1 MADMDRRFEV
11 RKAELL
17 AGCKL
22 SPDELEGARERLRE
36 FVAPFAEKLARAEQK
51 EHAREYVE
59 GLMSDLETKNAEG
72 IAYLHGLD
80 RKAIQH
86 FVGESAWDHEP
97 LLDELAREVGERI
110 GEPDGVI
117 VFDPSAHKKSGKHS
131 VGVKRQWCGRL
142 GKLDNCQVGIYMG
155 YASRK
160 EHALV
165 DERLFLPEEWAKDR
179 KRRKKCGVPKG
190 VRFRTRHELALDM
203 LRKHRRRLP
212 HAWVSGD
219 TEMGRSTRFR
229 GSLRRMHEQYV
240 LGAPSNTTIRDLEG
254 EAPPYSGKGRKPKRP
269 FEQVREWVKARPE
282 KARRSELRESGPD
295 VPAWTRIEVRPG
307 EKGPITVECMKRRVQ
322 ARTEDRR
329 VGPEEI
335 LFVTRERTDAT
346 TRHDYYLSN
355 APAETPLEE
364 FARVAKAEHRIE
376 ECLQRAKS
384 EVGMSDYEVRTW
396 AGWHHHHA
404 LVFMATWFLVLE
416 ARRGKKGDPRDHRA
430 ADAGVDR
437 VGAA

>member
-1 MADMDRRFEV
+1 MDGRYEV

-22 SPDELEGARERLRE
+22 DPDGLEGARERLRE
-36 FVAPFAEKLARAEQK
+36 FVAPFAEKLARTEQK

-97 LLDELAREVGERI
+97 LVDELARQVGEQI

-142 GKLDNCQVGIYMG
+142 GKLDNCQVGMYMG

-165 DERLFLPEEWAKDR
+165 DERLFLPEEWAKDK
-179 KRRKKCGVPKG
+179 KRRKKCGVPKD
-190 VRFRTRHELALDM
+190 VRHKTRHELALEM
-203 LRKHRRRLP
+203 LRKHRGRLP
-212 HAWVSGD
+212 HSWVAGD
-219 TEMGRSTRFR
+219 DEMGRSTRFR
-229 GSLRRMHEQYV
+229 GSLRRMRERYL
-240 LGAPSNTTIRDLEG
+240 LGAPSNTTVRDLEG
-254 EAPPYSGKGRKPKRP
+254 EPPRYSGKGARPKRP
-269 FEQVREWVKARPE
+269 FEQVREWVKAQPE
-282 KARRSELRESGPD
+282 E
-295 VPAWTRIEVRPG
+295 AWTQIEVRPG
-307 EKGPITVECMKRRVQ
+307 EKGPVTVECMKRRVR
-322 ARTEDRR
+322 ARTEGRR
-329 VGPEEI
+329 VGPEEL
-335 LFVTRERTDAT
+335 LFVTRERAGGTVK
-346 TRHDYYLSN
+346 HDYYVSN
-355 APAETPLEE
+355 APADTPLAEL
-364 FARVAKAEHRIE
+364 ARVAKAEHRIE
-376 ECLQRAKS
+376 ESLQRAKS

-416 ARRGKKGDPRDHRA
+416 ARRGKKGDTRDHGA
-430 ADAGVDR
+430 ADARVDR
-437 VGAA
+437 VDAA

>member
-1 MADMDRRFEV
+1 MDRRYEV

-22 SPDELEGARERLRE
+22 DTDGLEGARQRLRE

-59 GLMSDLETKNAEG
+59 GLMSDLETKNAES
-72 IAYLHGLD
+72 IAYLHGLG
-80 RKAIQH
+80 RKAMQH

-97 LLDELAREVGERI
+97 LLDELARAVGVTI
-110 GEPDGVI
+110 GEPDGMI
-117 VFDPSAHKKSGKHS
+117 VFDPSAHPKSGKHS

-165 DERLFLPEEWAKDR
+165 DERLFLPEEWAKDK
-179 KRRKKCGVPKG
+179 KRRKKCGVPRS
-190 VRFRTRHELALDM
+190 VRFRTRHDLALEM
-203 LRKHRRRLP
+203 LRKHKKRLP
-212 HAWVSGD
+212 HAWVAGD

-229 GSLRRMHEQYV
+229 GSLRRMREQYL
-240 LGAPSNTTIRDLEG
+240 LGAPSNTTVRDLEG
-254 EAPPYSGKGRKPKRP
+254 EPPPYSGKGKRPKRP
-269 FEQVREWVKARPE
+269 FEQVREWVKAQPE
-282 KARRSELRESGPD
+282 E
-295 VPAWTRIEVRPG
+295 AWTRIEVRPG
-307 EKGPITVECMKRRVQ
+307 EKGPVTVECMKRRVQ
-322 ARTEDRR
+322 ARTEERR
-329 VGPEEI
+329 VGPEEV
-335 LFVTRERTDAT
+335 LFVTRERAGETVK
-346 TRHDYYLSN
+346 HDYYVSN
-355 APAETPLEE
+355 APVDTPLAEL
-364 FARVAKAEHRIE
+364 ARAAKAEHRIE

-416 ARRGKKGDPRDHRA
+416 ARRGKKGDAGDHGA
-430 ADAGVDR
+430 ADARVDR
-437 VGAA
+437 VAAA

>member
-1 MADMDRRFEV
+1 MDRRYDV

-51 EHAREYVE
+51 AHAREYVE

-72 IAYLHGLD
+72 IAYLHGLG

-160 EHALV
+160 EHALI
-165 DERLFLPEEWAKDR
+165 DERLFLPEEWAKDK
-179 KRRKKCGVPKG
+179 KRRKKCGVPRS
-190 VRFRTRHELALDM
+190 VRFRTRHDLALEM
-203 LRKHRRRLP
+203 LRKHRKRLP
-212 HAWVSGD
+212 HAWVAGD

-229 GSLRRMHEQYV
+229 GSLRRMREQYL

-254 EAPPYSGKGRKPKRP
+254 KPPAYSGRGARPKRP

-282 KARRSELRESGPD
+282 KA
-295 VPAWTRIEVRPG
+295 WTRIEVRPG
-307 EKGPITVECMKRRVQ
+307 EKGPVVVECMKRRVQ
-322 ARTEDRR
+322 ARTEERR
-329 VGPEEI
+329 VGPEEV
-335 LFVTRERTDAT
+335 LFVTRERAAQTVK
-346 TRHDYYLSN
+346 HDYYVSN
-355 APAETPLEE
+355 TPADTPLAEL
-364 FARVAKAEHRIE
+364 ARAAKAEHRIE

-416 ARRGKKGDPRDHRA
+416 ARRGKKGDAGDYGA
-430 ADAGVDR
+430 ADAHVDR
-437 VGAA
+437 VDAA

>member
-1 MADMDRRFEV
+1 MDRRYEV
-11 RKAELL
+11 RRAELL

-22 SPDELEGARERLRE
+22 DPDGLEGARERLRE
-36 FVAPFAEKLARAEQK
+36 FVSPFAEKLARAEQK

-72 IAYLHGLD
+72 IAYLHGLN

-97 LLDELAREVGERI
+97 LLDELARAVGERI

-142 GKLDNCQVGIYMG
+142 GKVDNCQVGIYMG

-165 DERLFLPEEWAKDR
+165 DERLFLPEEWAKDK

-190 VRFRTRHELALDM
+190 VRFRTRHELALSM
-203 LRKHRRRLP
+203 LRKHRKRLP
-212 HAWVSGD
+212 HAWVAGD
-219 TEMGRSTRFR
+219 VEMGRSTRFR
-229 GSLRRMHEQYV
+229 GSLRRMREQY
-240 LGAPSNTTIRDLEG
+240 LLATPSNTAVRDLEG
-254 EAPPYSGKGRKPKRP
+254 EPPEYSGKGKRPKRP
-269 FEQVREWVKARPE
+269 FEQVREWVKAQPE
-282 KARRSELRESGPD
+282 E
-295 VPAWTRIEVRPG
+295 AWTRIEVRAG
-307 EKGPITVECMKRRVQ
+307 EKGPIVVECMKRRVQ
-322 ARTEDRR
+322 ARTEGRR
-329 VGPEEI
+329 IGPEEI
-335 LFVTRERTDAT
+335 LFVTRERAGETVK
-346 TRHDYYLSN
+346 HDYRLSS
-355 APAETPLEE
+355 APCETPLEE
-364 FARVAKAEHRIE
+364 FARVVKAEHRIE

-384 EVGMSDYEVRTW
+384 EAGLSDYEVRTW

-416 ARRGKKGDPRDHRA
+416 ARRGEKGDPRDHGA

-437 VGAA
+437 VDAA

>member
-1 MADMDRRFEV
+1 MAEMDARYEV

-22 SPDELEGARERLRE
+22 SPEELEGARERLRE
-36 FVAPFAEKLARAEQK
+36 FVAPFAEKLSRVEQK
-51 EHAREYVE
+51 EHALEYVE
-59 GLMSDLETKNAEG
+59 GLMSDLKTKNAEG
-72 IAYLHGLD
+72 IAYLHGMG
-80 RKAIQH
+80 RKTIQH
-86 FVGESAWDHEP
+86 FLGESAWDHEP
-97 LLDELAREVGERI
+97 LLDELARQVGERI

-117 VFDPSAHKKSGKHS
+117 VFDPSAHPKSGKHS

-142 GKLDNCQVGIYMG
+142 GKRDNCQVGIYMG

-165 DERLFLPEEWAKDR
+165 DQRLFLPEEWDDDKE
-179 KRRKKCGVPKG
+179 RRKKCGVPKD
-190 VRFRTRHELALDM
+190 VRHETRHELALDM
-203 LRKHRRRLP
+203 LRKHTRRLP
-212 HAWVSGD
+212 HAWVAGD

-229 GSLRRMHEQYV
+229 GSLRRMREQYL

-254 EAPPYSGKGRKPKRP
+254 KPPEYSGKGARPKRP

-282 KARRSELRESGPD
+282 S
-295 VPAWTRIEVRPG
+295 AWTRIEVRAG

-322 ARTEDRR
+322 ARTEKQR
-329 VGPEEI
+329 VGPEEL
-335 LFVTRERTDAT
+335 LFVTRERAGEAVK
-346 TRHDYYLSN
+346 HHYYLSN
-355 APAETPLEE
+355 APADTPLAEL
-364 FARVAKAEHRIE
+364 ARVAKAEHRIE

-384 EVGMSDYEVRTW
+384 EAGMSDYEVRTW
-396 AGWHHHHA
+396 AGWHHHHV

-416 ARRGKKGDPRDHRA
+416 ARRGEKGDGRDHCA

-437 VGAA
+437 GRAA

>member
-1 MADMDRRFEV
+1 MDRRYEV

-22 SPDELEGARERLRE
+22 DPDGLEGARERLRE

-80 RKAIQH
+80 RKTIQH

-97 LLDELAREVGERI
+97 LVDELARAVGERI
-110 GEPDGVI
+110 GESDGVI

-131 VGVKRQWCGRL
+131 VGVKRQWCGRY
-142 GKLDNCQVGIYMG
+142 GKVDNCQVGIYMG

-160 EHALV
+160 EHTLV
-165 DERLFLPEEWAKDR
+165 DERLFLAEEWAKDK

-190 VRFRTRHELALDM
+190 VRFRTRHDLALSM
-203 LRKHRRRLP
+203 LRKHRKHLP
-212 HAWVSGD
+212 HAWVTGD
-219 TEMGRSTRFR
+219 DEMGRSTRFR
-229 GSLRRMHEQYV
+229 GSLRRMREQYL
-240 LGAPSNTTIRDLEG
+240 LGAPSNTTVRDLEG
-254 EAPPYSGKGRKPKRP
+254 ELPPYSGKGARPKRP

-282 KARRSELRESGPD
+282 E
-295 VPAWTRIEVRPG
+295 AWAQIEVRPG
-307 EKGPITVECMKRRVQ
+307 EKGPITVECMKRRIQ

-329 VGPEEI
+329 VGPEEV
-335 LFVTRERTDAT
+335 LFVTRERAGETVK
-346 TRHDYYLSN
+346 HDYYVSN
-355 APAETPLEE
+355 APADTPLAEL
-364 FARVAKAEHRIE
+364 ARVAKAEHRIE

-416 ARRGKKGDPRDHRA
+416 ARRGKKGDPRDHGA

-437 VGAA
+437 VAAA

>member
-1 MADMDRRFEV
+1 VAGMERRFEV

-36 FVAPFAEKLARAEQK
+36 FVAPFVRKLARAEQK

-59 GLMSDLETKNAEG
+59 GLMSDLDTKNAES

-97 LLDELAREVGERI
+97 LLDELVREVGEQI

-117 VFDPSAHKKSGKHS
+117 VFDPSGHKKSGRDS
-131 VGVKRQWCGRL
+131 VGVERQWCGRL
-142 GKLDNCQVGIYMG
+142 GKVDNCQVGIYMG

-160 EHALV
+160 ERALV
-165 DERLFLPEEWAKDR
+165 DERIFLPEEWAEDQE
-179 KRRKKCGVPKG
+179 RRKKCGVPQD
-190 VRFRTRHELALDM
+190 VRHKTRHDLALEM
-203 LRKHRRRLP
+203 LRRHRKRLP
-212 HAWVSGD
+212 HAWVAGD
-219 TEMGRSTRFR
+219 DEMGRSARFR
-229 GSLRRMHEQYV
+229 GSLRRMRERYLLAV
-240 LGAPSNTTIRDLEG
+240 PSNTTVRDLEG
-254 EAPPYSGKGRKPKRP
+254 EPPPYSGKGRRPKRP

-282 KARRSELRESGPD
+282 E
-295 VPAWTRIEVRPG
+295 AWTRIEVRPG
-307 EKGPITVECMKRRVQ
+307 EKGPIVAECTKRRVQ
-322 ARTEDRR
+322 ARTEKHR
-329 VGPEEI
+329 VGPEEV
-335 LFVTRERTDAT
+335 LFVTRERAGETVK
-346 TRHDYYLSN
+346 HDYYVSN
-355 APAETPLEE
+355 APADTPLEKL
-364 FARVAKAEHRIE
+364 ARAAKAEHRIE

-416 ARRGKKGDPRDHRA
+416 ARREKKGDAGDHGA
-430 ADAGVDR
+430 ADAGVDS
-437 VGAA
+437 VAAA

>member
-1 MADMDRRFEV
+1 MDRRYEV
-11 RKAELL
+11 RRAELL

-22 SPDELEGARERLRE
+22 DPDGLEGARERLRE
-36 FVAPFAEKLARAEQK
+36 FVAPFAEKLARVEQK

-59 GLMSDLETKNAEG
+59 GLMSDLETKNAES

-86 FVGESAWDHEP
+86 FVGESAWDHDP

-117 VFDPSAHKKSGKHS
+117 VFDPSAHKKSGRDS
-131 VGVKRQWCGRL
+131 VGVARQWCGRL

-165 DERLFLPEEWAKDR
+165 DERLFLPEEWARDR
-179 KRRKKCGVPKG
+179 KRRKECGVPRS
-190 VRFRTRHELALDM
+190 VRFQTRHELALEM
-203 LRKHRRRLP
+203 LKARRRELP
-212 HAWVSGD
+212 HAWVAGD

-229 GSLRRMHEQYV
+229 GSLRRMREQYL
-240 LGAPSNTTIRDLEG
+240 LGAPSNTTVRDLEG

-269 FEQVREWVKARPE
+269 FEQVREWVKARPR
-282 KARRSELRESGPD
+282 K
-295 VPAWTRIEVRPG
+295 AWTRIEVRPG
-307 EKGPITVECMKRRVQ
+307 ERGPITVECMKRRVQ

-335 LFVTRERTDAT
+335 LFVTRERAGEKVK
-346 TRHDYYLSN
+346 HDYYVSN
-355 APAETPLEE
+355 APADTPLEE
-364 FARVAKAEHRIE
+364 LARVAKAEHRIE
-376 ECLQRAKS
+376 QCLQRAKS

-396 AGWHHHHA
+396 AGGHHHHV
-404 LVFMATWFLVLE
+404 LVFMANWFLVLE
-416 ARRGKKGDPRDHRA
+416 ARRGKKGDPRDHGA
-430 ADAGVDR
+430 AGAGVDR
-437 VGAA
+437 VDAA

>member
-1 MADMDRRFEV
+1 MQRRFEV
-11 RKAELL
+11 RKAEIL
-17 AGCKL
+17 AGCRL
-22 SPDELEGARERLRE
+22 SPGELEGAGQRLHE
-36 FVAPFAEKLARAEQK
+36 FVAPFAGKLWRAEQK

-59 GLMSDLETKNAEG
+59 GLVSDLETKNAES

-86 FVGESAWDHEP
+86 FVGESAWDPEP
-97 LLDELAREVGERI
+97 LLDELAREVGDEI

-117 VFDPSAHKKSGKHS
+117 VFDPSAHPKSGDHS

-142 GKLDNCQVGIYMG
+142 GKRENCQVGIYMG

-160 EHALV
+160 EHAVV
-165 DERLFLPEEWAKDR
+165 DERLYLPEEWARDR
-179 KRRKKCGVPKG
+179 KRRKEAGVPKE
-190 VRFRTRHELALDM
+190 VRFRTRHELALEM
-203 LRKHRRRLP
+203 LKARRKALP
-212 HAWVSGD
+212 HAWTAGD
-219 TEMGRSTRFR
+219 TEMGRSARFR
-229 GSLRRMHEQYV
+229 GSLRRMREQYL

-254 EAPPYSGKGRKPKRP
+254 EPPPYSGKGARPKRP

-282 KARRSELRESGPD
+282 E
-295 VPAWTRIEVRPG
+295 AWTRIEVRPG
-307 EKGPITVECMKRRVQ
+307 EKGPIVVECLKRRVR
-322 ARTEDRR
+322 ARTEERR

-335 LFVTRERTDAT
+335 LFVTRERAGEAVK
-346 TRHDYYLSN
+346 HDYYLSN
-355 APAETPLEE
+355 APADTPLEE
-364 FARVAKAEHRIE
+364 LARVAKAEHRIE

-384 EVGMSDYEVRTW
+384 EVGLSDYEVRTW

-404 LVFMATWFLVLE
+404 LVLMAVWFLVLE
-416 ARRGKKGDPRDHRA
+416 ARRGKKGDGRDHRT

>member
-1 MADMDRRFEV
+1 MDRRFEV

-22 SPDELEGARERLRE
+22 DPDGLEGVRERLRE
-36 FVAPFAEKLARAEQK
+36 FVAPFAEKLSRAEQK

-59 GLMSDLETKNAEG
+59 GLMSDLESKNAES
-72 IAYLHGLD
+72 IAYLHGLG

-97 LLDELAREVGERI
+97 LVDELAREVGERI

-165 DERLFLPEEWAKDR
+165 DERLFLPEEWAKN
-179 KRRKKCGVPKG
+179 KERRKKCGVPRS
-190 VRFRTRHELALDM
+190 VRFRTRHALALEM

-212 HAWVSGD
+212 HAWVAGD
-219 TEMGRSTRFR
+219 VEMGRSTRFR
-229 GSLRRMHEQYV
+229 GSLRRMREQYL
-240 LGAPSNTTIRDLEG
+240 LGAPSNTTVRDLEG
-254 EAPPYSGKGRKPKRP
+254 EPPPYSGKGRKPKRP
-269 FEQVREWVKARPE
+269 FEQVREWVKTRPE
-282 KARRSELRESGPD
+282 KAW
-295 VPAWTRIEVRPG
+295 ARIEVRPG
-307 EKGPITVECMKRRVQ
+307 EKGPIVVECMKRRVQ
-322 ARTEDRR
+322 ARTEGRG

-335 LFVTRERTDAT
+335 LFVTRERAGEAVK
-346 TRHDYYLSN
+346 HDYYVSN
-355 APAETPLEE
+355 APADTSLEE
-364 FARVAKAEHRIE
+364 LARVAKAEHRIE
-376 ECLQRAKS
+376 QCLQRAKS
-384 EVGMSDYEVRTW
+384 EAGMSDYEVRTW

-404 LVFMATWFLVLE
+404 LVFMAVWFLVLE
-416 ARRGKKGDPRDHRA
+416 ARRGKKGDPRDHGA

-437 VGAA
+437 VAAA

>member
-1 MADMDRRFEV
+1 VAVMERRFEV

-22 SPDELEGARERLRE
+22 SPEELEGTLERLHE
-36 FVAPFAEKLARAEQK
+36 FVAPFAEKLSRAEQK

-72 IAYLHGLD
+72 IAYLHGKG
-80 RKAIQH
+80 RKTIQH
-86 FVGESAWDHEP
+86 FLGESAWDHEP
-97 LLDELAREVGERI
+97 LLDELARQVGAEI

-117 VFDPSAHKKSGKHS
+117 VFDPSAHPKSGKHS

-142 GKLDNCQVGIYMG
+142 GKRDNCQVGIYMG

-165 DERLFLPEEWAKDR
+165 DERLYLPEDWARDR
-179 KRRKKCGVPKG
+179 KRRKEAGVPKG
-190 VRFRTRHELALDM
+190 VRFRTRHELALEM
-203 LRKHRRRLP
+203 LKARRKEFP
-212 HAWVSGD
+212 HAWVAGD

-229 GSLRRMHEQYV
+229 GSLRRMREQYL

-282 KARRSELRESGPD
+282 KA
-295 VPAWTRIEVRPG
+295 WTRIEVRAG
-307 EKGPITVECMKRRVQ
+307 EKGPVVVECMKRRVQ
-322 ARTEDRR
+322 ARTEERR
-329 VGPEEI
+329 VGPEEV
-335 LFVTRERTDAT
+335 LFVTRERAGETVK
-346 TRHDYYLSN
+346 HDYYLSN
-355 APAETPLEE
+355 APADTPLEE
-364 FARVAKAEHRIE
+364 FARAAKAEHRIE

-416 ARRGKKGDPRDHRA
+416 ARRGKKGDGRDHGA
-430 ADAGVDR
+430 ADAGLDR
-437 VGAA
+437 LGAA

>member
-1 MADMDRRFEV
+1 MAEMDRRFEV

-22 SPDELEGARERLRE
+22 DPDELKGARARLRE
-36 FVAPFAEKLARAEQK
+36 FVAPFIEKLSRTEQK

-59 GLMSDLETKNAEG
+59 GLMSDLETKNAES

-142 GKLDNCQVGIYMG
+142 GKLDNCQVGIYLG

-165 DERLFLPEEWAKDR
+165 DERLFLPEEWAKDK
-179 KRRKKCGVPKG
+179 KRRKECGVPRS
-190 VRFRTRHELALDM
+190 VRFRTRHELALEM
-203 LRKHRRRLP
+203 LKARRRALP
-212 HAWVSGD
+212 HAWVAGD
-219 TEMGRSTRFR
+219 VEMGRSTRFR
-229 GSLRRMHEQYV
+229 GSLRRLREQYL
-240 LGAPSNTTIRDLEG
+240 LGAPSNTTVRDLEG
-254 EAPPYSGKGRKPKRP
+254 EPPPYSGKGKRPKRP

-282 KARRSELRESGPD
+282 E
-295 VPAWTRIEVRPG
+295 AWTRIEVRPG
-307 EKGPITVECMKRRVQ
+307 EKGPVTVECMKRRVQ

-335 LFVTRERTDAT
+335 LFVTRERAGEAVK
-346 TRHDYYLSN
+346 HDYYVSN
-355 APAETPLEE
+355 APADTPLEE

-376 ECLQRAKS
+376 DCLQRAKS
-384 EVGMSDYEVRTW
+384 EAGMSDYEVRTW

-404 LVFMATWFLVLE
+404 LVLMATWFLVLE
-416 ARRGKKGDPRDHRA
+416 ARRGKKGDPRDHGA

-437 VGAA
+437 VDAA

>member
-1 MADMDRRFEV
+1 MDRRYEV

-22 SPDELEGARERLRE
+22 DPDELDGARERLGE
-36 FVAPFAEKLARAEQK
+36 FVAPFAEELSRAEQK

-59 GLMSDLETKNAEG
+59 GLISDLETKNAEG

-142 GKLDNCQVGIYMG
+142 GKVDNCQVGIYMG

-165 DERLFLPEEWAKDR
+165 DERLFLPEEWAKDK

-190 VRFRTRHELALDM
+190 VRFRTRHELALSM
-203 LRKHRRRLP
+203 LRKHRKCLP
-212 HAWVSGD
+212 HAWVAGD
-219 TEMGRSTRFR
+219 VEMGRSTRFR
-229 GSLRRMHEQYV
+229 GSLRRMREQY
-240 LGAPSNTTIRDLEG
+240 LLAAPSNTAVRDLEG
-254 EAPPYSGKGRKPKRP
+254 EPPEYSGKGKRPKRP
-269 FEQVREWVKARPE
+269 FEQVREWVKAQPE
-282 KARRSELRESGPD
+282 E
-295 VPAWTRIEVRPG
+295 AWTRIEVRPG
-307 EKGPITVECMKRRVQ
+307 EKGPVTVECMKRRVQ
-322 ARTEDRR
+322 ARTEERR
-329 VGPEEI
+329 VGPEEV
-335 LFVTRERTDAT
+335 LFVTRERAGETVK
-346 TRHDYYLSN
+346 HDYHVSN
-355 APAETPLEE
+355 APVDTPLAEL
-364 FARVAKAEHRIE
+364 ARAAKAEHRIE

-404 LVFMATWFLVLE
+404 LVLVATWFLVLE
-416 ARRGKKGDPRDHRA
+416 ARRGEKGDPRNHGA
-430 ADAGVDR
+430 AGAGVDR
-437 VGAA
+437 VNAA